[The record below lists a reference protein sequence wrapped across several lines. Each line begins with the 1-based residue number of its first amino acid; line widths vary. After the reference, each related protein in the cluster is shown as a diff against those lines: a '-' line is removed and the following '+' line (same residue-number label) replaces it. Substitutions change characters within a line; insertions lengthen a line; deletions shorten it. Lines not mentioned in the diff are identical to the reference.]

1 VHFQWIDRLPFP
13 KLRDSLIR
21 LQGVVDLDEFLND
34 IFVAPSFSIRK
45 GAESWDPR
53 GWSMEGAWAK
63 KWGWLFF

>member
-1 VHFQWIDRLPFP
+1 M
-13 KLRDSLIR
+13 
-21 LQGVVDLDEFLND
+21 VDLDEFLND

-53 GWSMEGAWAK
+53 AWSMEGAWAK